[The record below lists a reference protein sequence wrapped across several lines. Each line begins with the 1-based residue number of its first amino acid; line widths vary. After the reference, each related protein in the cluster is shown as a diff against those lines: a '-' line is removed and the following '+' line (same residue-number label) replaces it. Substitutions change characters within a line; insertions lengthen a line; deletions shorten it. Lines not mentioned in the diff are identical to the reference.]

1 MGAALVGLL
10 GQNLSYMV
18 GQFQVIQPLGY
29 IEGALTRDQYIQKY
43 RAEYDVI
50 RYANS
55 HLPPGDKIFCLFMG
69 NRIYYSDHDMLQ
81 GDDFLRAALLR
92 SASASDLSH
101 RLRRLEVKHILVR
114 IDLLNS
120 FSDGFDAD
128 TRKRLDSFFISEVE
142 PVFVSG
148 GYGLFKLGGSSS

>member
-1 MGAALVGLL
+1 
-10 GQNLSYMV
+10 
-18 GQFQVIQPLGY
+18 
-29 IEGALTRDQYIQKY
+29 
-43 RAEYDVI
+43 VI
-50 RYANS
+50 RYANAHFS
-55 HLPPGDKIFCLFMG
+55 PGEKLFCLFMG

-114 IDLLNS
+114 MDLLNS
-120 FSDGFDAD
+120 FFDEFDAD
-128 TRKRLDSFFISEVE
+128 TRKRLDSFFMSEVE
-142 PVFVSG
+142 SVFVSG